1 MIQAPQS
8 TIGGPRECQHS
19 SSETIKNVP
28 RRRRTLLESGDV
40 PKLASAQHVVCDTH
54 VRRVVCKRISRS
66 GRFDDVCRR
75 HESTLISLHLL
86 AKRDECVEAGAP
98 GVGAR
103 RQENINIRDMRHELE
118 AVCIIQL
125 AIQVQRR
132 RMEWTSAWKVVSQ
145 RRSAV
150 DKVAAVSSHVLR
162 FEV

>member
-40 PKLASAQHVVCDTH
+40 PKLTSAQHVVCDTH

-75 HESTLISLHLL
+75 HESTWISLHLL
-86 AKRDECVEAGAP
+86 AKLEEFVV
-98 GVGAR
+98 VGAR
-103 RQENINIRDMRHELE
+103 VIGASCQENFIIRDARHEFE
-118 AVCIIQL
+118 VTRVVETSVQQEV
-125 AIQVQRR
+125 QVQR
-132 RMEWTSAWKVVSQ
+132 
-145 RRSAV
+145 
-150 DKVAAVSSHVLR
+150 
-162 FEV
+162 